1 MVHICWERV
10 RQVLRTEAEAAEWNH
25 ILHICLGKYLPAVVC
40 WLNQPNQYIGISQY
54 PRSTNYRQSIAGG
67 AKVKTFV
74 TMQTHRQT
82 HTPTLPAT
90 HTHMTWKHLSTI
102 GSHVWGAYQHTKAR
116 DWNQKCWR
124 ICKTHVV
131 KIKKRS
137 VHIPNNQKLKEKQSS
152 ASSTLSGLNWTLR
165 TVEPSTNQ
173 PSSQTGGVYL
183 ASFFFTCF
191 RIKENSSKAH
201 CVFSNLHDDL

>member
-1 MVHICWERV
+1 MTETFDGPYM
-10 RQVLRTEAEAAEWNH
+10 LRTGETGLKDWDH
-25 ILHICLGKYLPAVVC
+25 ILHICLGKYLLAVVC

-90 HTHMTWKHLSTI
+90 HTHMTWKHLSAI
-102 GSHVWGAYQHTKAR
+102 GSHIWGAYQHTKAR

-131 KIKKRS
+131 KIKRS
-137 VHIPNNQKLKEKQSS
+137 VHIPNNQKLFHVVRQSRKVDRGPEP
-152 ASSTLSGLNWTLR
+152 ASWPTLDSPNCWTI
-165 TVEPSTNQ
+165 N
-173 PSSQTGGVYL
+173 
-183 ASFFFTCF
+183 
-191 RIKENSSKAH
+191 
-201 CVFSNLHDDL
+201 